1 MAIFFG
7 VKRHWH
13 ILIAILL
20 GLGAGL
26 LFYNNQWGDDP
37 RGVFLLQFFEF
48 IGEVFIRLITMIVI
62 PLVVSSLIVGL
73 SSLKD
78 TRQLGRMGGKVFT
91 LFLTLMVIAAIIGT
105 VLAVIARPGDNM
117 QAHIE
122 DVDNFTKRVSVNSPI
137 GDTALINKN
146 TANSQDVLESTEAK
160 PTPLTE
166 AIAGK
171 ATVLEQNSDQ
181 PSGRDILESL
191 DVPLNVDVSA
201 GTLRSLLLEM
211 IPTNP
216 LKALSSNNLLPAI
229 VYTLAL
235 GFALVF
241 IGNAG
246 KPMIALF
253 ESLFT
258 ATMKLTD
265 WVMMM
270 AVPGVFS
277 LTFFTVATSGMDAF
291 VKLMPYVG
299 VVLTGML
306 IQIVI
311 VFPLMLQLLARVDA
325 LNLYRAVSE
334 AILVAFGTASGS
346 ATLPITIANCEL
358 RAGISNRVAS
368 FVLPTGASINKTATT
383 MFEVVAVMFLTQA
396 YGVQLDFTAI
406 ALIAVLSIVASIAA
420 ASVPSAGLI
429 TMSLIIASLG
439 DGFSLE
445 MFAGG
450 IALLWSIDRILDMCR
465 TVTNVIS
472 SVTVAAIVAASEGE
486 LKRDL
491 LNNPSAWKDMV

>member
-1 MAIFFG
+1 
-7 VKRHWH
+7 
-13 ILIAILL
+13 
-20 GLGAGL
+20 
-26 LFYNNQWGDDP
+26 
-37 RGVFLLQFFEF
+37 
-48 IGEVFIRLITMIVI
+48 
-62 PLVVSSLIVGL
+62 
-73 SSLKD
+73 
-78 TRQLGRMGGKVFT
+78 
-91 LFLTLMVIAAIIGT
+91 
-105 VLAVIARPGDNM
+105 
-117 QAHIE
+117 
-122 DVDNFTKRVSVNSPI
+122 
-137 GDTALINKN
+137 
-146 TANSQDVLESTEAK
+146 
-160 PTPLTE
+160 
-166 AIAGK
+166 
-171 ATVLEQNSDQ
+171 
-181 PSGRDILESL
+181 
-191 DVPLNVDVSA
+191 
-201 GTLRSLLLEM
+201 
-211 IPTNP
+211 
-216 LKALSSNNLLPAI
+216 

-334 AILVAFGTASGS
+334 AILVAFCTASGS

>member
-1 MAIFFG
+1 MNILIKLLMAVFFG

-26 LFYNNQWGDDP
+26 LFYNNHWADDS

-62 PLVVSSLIVGL
+62 PLVVSSLIVGV

-78 TRQLGRMGGKVFT
+78 TRQLGRMGGKVFS
-91 LFLTLMVIAAIIGT
+91 LFLLLMVVAA
-105 VLAVIARPGDNM
+105 VLGAGLSLVLQPGEGM
-117 QAHIE
+117 QAHIQ
-122 DVDNFTKRVSVNSPI
+122 DIDIVTQQVNAQSMI
-137 GDTALINKN
+137 GDVKVE
-146 TANSQDVLESTEAK
+146 D
-160 PTPLTE
+160 
-166 AIAGK
+166 
-171 ATVLEQNSDQ
+171 
-181 PSGRDILESL
+181 
-191 DVPLNVDVSA
+191 LNVKVNA
-201 GTLRSLLLEM
+201 GAVRELLLEM
-211 IPTNP
+211 IPANP
-216 LKALSSNNLLPAI
+216 IQALSSNNLVPAI

-241 IGNAG
+241 IGQAG
-246 KPMIALF
+246 KPLIAFF

-299 VVLTGML
+299 VVLTGLL

-311 VFPLMLQLLARVDA
+311 VFPLLLQLMARVDA
-325 LNLYRAVSE
+325 LNVYRAISE
-334 AILVAFGTASGS
+334 AILVAFGTASSS

-383 MFEVVAVMFLTQA
+383 TFEVVAVMFLAQA
-396 YGVQLDFTAI
+396 YGVTLDLPAVL
-406 ALIAVLSIVASIAA
+406 LIMVLSIVASVAA
-420 ASVPSAGLI
+420 AAVPSAGLI
-429 TMSLIIASLG
+429 TMSIIIGSLG
-439 DGFSLE
+439 KGFSMEL
-445 MFAGG
+445 FAGG
-450 IALLWSIDRILDMCR
+450 VALLWSIDRVLDMCR
-465 TVTNVIS
+465 TVTNVVS
-472 SVTVAAIVAASEGE
+472 SVTVATIVAASEGE

-491 LNNPSAWKDMV
+491 LNNPDDWKDAV